1 MSTVFRQPDF
11 DVSAMLKDNPAC
23 KGRVGVAWQNP
34 DGSIGITLNPFV
46 QLPKQDGNLV
56 LTLFKR
62 QADKRK
68 PTPKFTGPPSEEDD
82 DMDYMDALK
91 H

>member
-62 QADKRK
+62 EGKGKDRPVPK
-68 PTPKFTGPPSEEDD
+68 PPAEDD
-82 DMDYMDALK
+82 ELDWTL
-91 H
+91 